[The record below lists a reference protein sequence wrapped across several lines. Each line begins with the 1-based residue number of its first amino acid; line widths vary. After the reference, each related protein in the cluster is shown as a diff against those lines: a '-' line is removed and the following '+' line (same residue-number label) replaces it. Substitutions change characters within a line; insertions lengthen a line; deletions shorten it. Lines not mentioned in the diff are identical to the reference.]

1 MEVHFLALFA
11 VCCPRHDIS
20 NKHSITPDPMKTNFK
35 FFFYLIFYT
44 ALSFAMFYGLAEAF
58 VKQHITFFSF
68 GLLVIVVLG
77 ISGMMRS
84 LDSSSAVAA

>member
-1 MEVHFLALFA
+1 
-11 VCCPRHDIS
+11 
-20 NKHSITPDPMKTNFK
+20 MKTNFK

-58 VKQHITFFSF
+58 VKQHITLFSF
-68 GLLVIVVLG
+68 GLLAIVVFG